1 MVDDTAVA
9 AFFQLWLRLADA
21 EGTTLDV
28 SIADERVSTLFPS
41 GYCKRQS
48 YSDRAQCSVLEDL
61 SPDDVHEDDGAFA
74 MLVAR
79 VRPVL
84 GGLLDVREDE
94 ARRRPLAED
103 ADAEPAPL
111 MDLTIG
117 SWLPNGEPETTDA
130 RAYVVLKHAL
140 CEDDDA

>member
-1 MVDDTAVA
+1 MA
-9 AFFQLWLRLADA
+9 
-21 EGTTLDV
+21 
-28 SIADERVSTLFPS
+28 IANNHLN
-41 GYCKRQS
+41 
-48 YSDRAQCSVLEDL
+48 SDRTQCSVLEDL

-79 VRPVL
+79 VRPLL

-94 ARRRPLAED
+94 ARRRPLDED
-103 ADAEPAPL
+103 ADAEPTPL

-117 SWLPNGEPETTDA
+117 SWLPEGGPETLDA

>member
-1 MVDDTAVA
+1 MEDDTAVA

-28 SIADERVSTLFPS
+28 SIADERVSALFPS
-41 GYCKRQS
+41 GRWVRQT

-61 SPDDVHEDDGAFA
+61 SPDDVHEDDAAFA

-79 VRPVL
+79 VRPLL

-94 ARRRPLAED
+94 ARRRPLD
-103 ADAEPAPL
+103 QDVDAEPAPL

-117 SWLPNGEPETTDA
+117 SWLPEGGPETPDA
-130 RAYVVLKHAL
+130 RAYVVLRHVL
-140 CEDDDA
+140 RDDDDA